1 MSLCWLMCYI
11 VLLSVIFNFMLC
23 PILGHLPVFF
33 YYRKASCL
41 ANFRLV
47 TFISYWFQVS
57 LSNVSDNG
65 IYCTRF
71 LSHNC
76 FDLECFVCFLA
87 SLFRILELLYSFN
100 FWEFMMFFR
109 WLTTELG
116 WKWDHVKRQ
125 RETMGWV

>member
-1 MSLCWLMCYI
+1 MCYI
-11 VLLSVIFNFMLC
+11 VLLSVIFHFMLC
-23 PILGHLPVFF
+23 PILGHLPVFSIIEKLVVWPISGWLLS
-33 YYRKASCL
+33 YHID
-41 ANFRLV
+41 FRFHSV
-47 TFISYWFQVS
+47 M
-57 LSNVSDNG
+57 SDNG

-109 WLTTELG
+109 CLTTELG
-116 WKWDHVKRQ
+116 
-125 RETMGWV
+125 